1 MKKRILAL
9 VLAFMM
15 TASLGYT
22 ALAESMPEA
31 DTVEPQVETASDT
44 AGSVSSTEG
53 ESGAVMVLDASDSEA
68 EPTDPQGTES
78 SEKGETGE
86 QPGETGEQAD
96 ASGEPQEQPGEGQQ
110 QEENPVRQPS
120 DGSGAVTSGTET
132 TEDDALTGDENGD
145 PAVETQTV
153 TTWTWNDEQQVLQ
166 QDGDI
171 WGLGLAGVEE
181 LNEEIWAEVQTL
193 LPQSIFATVENVT
206 EPVVLAL
213 SWTLDGTTAKA
224 TLVDAGY
231 VLAETAPA
239 LVVTLQAGNA
249 EIFTQLPSGD
259 PPYKDKQIE
268 GISPNGTTIDL
279 FDYWITSRTAADNN
293 NGTDDV
299 FLNSG
304 INAGHALLFGNGMNT
319 YTTNIGSDRR
329 PNYQQTLGNWN
340 SWTGNDSP
348 YTGIVSDKLVDGY
361 PQLNSSRVDT
371 SNQYLLSDLQNR
383 NGSESL
389 AYLFDPDITLD
400 NGKASYE
407 DVQGLLQVDD
417 NGYYYYDSTQNYAV
431 YYADT
436 NAFTLY
442 KLKGVSPGGLS
453 PAGQFFPFNAANA
466 DGGTGWNSVYE
477 RYYYNLMNTNMSTD
491 AAMNHYFGIHMSTR
505 FVQQFDGHTDNQ
517 KGTAVTYDF
526 SGDDDVWIYIDDVLV
541 ADLGGIHDAAS
552 VNINFATGV
561 ISINGEAQNQRLGQ
575 ILGYNSNTLPND
587 TYHTLDFFYL
597 ERGNTDSN
605 MYLKYNLVSVPES
618 SIIKVDQTGD
628 PVADASFTLYMADQN
643 YNISTK
649 VATDT
654 TDRDGEF
661 VLQDEEGYIVSL
673 QELWDDMNKAD
684 LVYTTAEGEKRA
696 NLILQETGKPEG
708 YRSNE
713 TIHLYLVESGNG
725 KILLL
730 SDNYWETG
738 AYAYANETISMDGKV
753 SYNGGSA
760 DLARGGTLFAVV
772 LRRNKVN
779 TDPLADKWSLVTGSA
794 TDGWHTSDPLET
806 GTAGIQTILEELKQ
820 NPDNYFVAQ
829 LDASGAYKLTV
840 SDLPGDVMK
849 YYYMLG
855 NKEKNEAE
863 YTVAFYYT
871 SAPSVDQ
878 ANSGNTWR
886 VTDSDGWSRVFS
898 SDVYVPNIKNRLFV
912 QKVSDTGDTLTG
924 AEFSLYE
931 ENQITVNSDGSYTIA
946 ENAEPYDTVTTADL
960 TKDANGI
967 YLPGGGIFPTSG
979 HVLAEG
985 TYYLVETSAPT
996 GYDISTTPV
1005 KVIVDDTG
1013 VYADA
1018 GVADDGIEV
1027 SRGVGSI
1034 VKSMAQFASMGDI
1047 DATLNN
1053 IVAKFYTIPS
1063 ETSLASGD
1071 FEDFTWRSFDGVS
1084 ETFQPAEGVT
1094 YHPTYWYSDG
1104 TYTLYDANNPSA
1116 GGTALGMH
1124 MAYSATTAALEYGPG
1139 VKVTDG
1145 NAVSLM
1151 TTDVGWSNLMIE
1163 QCYEHSRAHTAQ
1175 GYDVTDL
1182 SGMDL
1187 TNLFSGTVIV
1197 QVTNNTHYDTSL
1209 TINKQVDGLEAEDVA
1224 NVAYTFTVTKLA
1236 ENGTGVDTDYNE
1248 SVMVKVG
1255 GANPVAQSFRNGV
1268 LTVSRTG
1275 VGAIQ
1280 ILNLADGNYQV
1291 AETSSNPTVV
1301 TTENE
1306 QYNWT
1311 SVSFG
1316 DGETTE
1322 TVYVAADA
1330 QNAAQSVTATNHY
1343 EEAMQ
1348 TLIVTKDVEGTMG
1361 DKTMDFTFTLRVTKN
1376 GADYTGTVSA
1386 TKTGTGI
1393 DTADTSPLT
1402 GSNGTY
1408 TFTLKDDQQIAI
1420 VLPYGCEA
1428 TVTETAVT
1436 GYETKSRSYVTGNTA
1451 SNYSEV
1457 GVYNQTVTLN
1467 DNYTVDFLNTMNLDT
1482 PITGVDNETPV
1493 YQTMII
1499 AGAIGA
1505 VVVCGS
1511 AFLIWRRR
1519 RRDWM

>member
-22 ALAESMPEA
+22 ALAESMPET
-31 DTVEPQVETASDT
+31 DTVVSQAETASDP

-53 ESGAVMVLDASDSEA
+53 ENGAVMVLDASDSEA
-68 EPTDPQGTES
+68 EPTAPQETES

-110 QEENPVRQPS
+110 QEENLVQQPS

-132 TEDDALTGDENGD
+132 TEDDALTSDENGD

-213 SWTLDGTTAKA
+213 NWTLDGTTAKA
-224 TLVDAGY
+224 TLVDTGY

-239 LVVTLQAGNA
+239 LDVVLQAGNTEA
-249 EIFTQLPSGD
+249 FTELPSGN
-259 PPYKDKQIE
+259 PPYPDKQIE

-279 FDYWITSRTAADNN
+279 FDYWITTRTAADND
-293 NGTDDV
+293 NGTDNV

-304 INAGHALLFGNGMNT
+304 INAGHALLFGKGMEK
-319 YTTNIGSDRR
+319 YTDYWNRK
-329 PNYQQTLGNWN
+329 TLGDWN
-340 SWTGNDSP
+340 CWTESTAP
-348 YTGIVSDKLVDGY
+348 RTGIVSDQLVNGY
-361 PQLNSSRVDT
+361 PQLAVDT
-371 SNQYLLSDLQNR
+371 STALNSDLQGR
-383 NGSESL
+383 DGDESL
-389 AYLFDPDITLD
+389 AYLFDPDISLA

-417 NGYYYYDSTQNYAV
+417 AGYYYYDSTENYAV
-431 YYADT
+431 FYEDE
-436 NAFTLY
+436 NSFTLY
-442 KLKGVSPGGLS
+442 KYPGVLPGGRS
-453 PAGQFFPFNAANA
+453 PVGQFFPFNAANA
-466 DGGTGWNSVYE
+466 DATWSSSSGK
-477 RYYYNLMNTNMSTD
+477 RLMNTHTSTD
-491 AAMNHYFGIHMSTR
+491 AEMNHYFGIHMSTR
-505 FVQQFDGHTDNQ
+505 FVQQFDGYTDNQ
-517 KGTAVTYDF
+517 KRTQVTYDF

-561 ISINGEAQNQRLGQ
+561 ISINGVAQSQKLGR
-575 ILGYNSNTLPND
+575 ILNYNSDTLPND

-605 MYLKYNLVSVPES
+605 MNLKYNLVSVPES

-628 PVADASFTLYMADQN
+628 PVADAEFQLRMADQN
-643 YNISTK
+643 YNDHGL
-649 VATDT
+649 VAQDT

-673 QELWDDMNKAD
+673 QELWNDMNLAG
-684 LVYTTAEGEKRA
+684 LVYTTAEGENRA
-696 NLILQETGKPEG
+696 NLILQETGKPAG

-713 TIHLYLVESGNG
+713 IIHLYLVESSNG

-738 AYAYANETISMDGKV
+738 AYAYSNETISMNGQI
-753 SYNGGSA
+753 SYSGGNA
-760 DLARGGTLFAVV
+760 DLDDGGTLFAVV
-772 LRRNKVN
+772 LRRNEN
-779 TDPLADKWSLVTGSA
+779 SNEPLADKWSLVTGSA
-794 TDGWHTSDPLET
+794 TDGWHTSDPLEP
-806 GTAGIQTILEELKQ
+806 GQNGIQAILDALDQ

-855 NKEKNEAE
+855 YNEKNEAE

-871 SAPSVDQ
+871 TADSV
-878 ANSGNTWR
+878 SGATVRNTWR
-886 VTDSDGWSRVFS
+886 VTNSDNDSWSRVFS
-898 SDVYVPNIKNRLFV
+898 SNVYVPNIKNRLFV
-912 QKVSDTGDTLTG
+912 QKVSDTDDTLTG
-924 AEFSLYE
+924 AVFSLYKAD
-931 ENQITVNSDGSYTIA
+931 QITVNSDGSYTIKQ
-946 ENAEPYDTVTTADL
+946 NAEPYDTVTTANL

-967 YLPGGGIFPTSG
+967 DLNGGGIFPTSG

-1034 VKSMAQFASMGDI
+1034 IKSMAQFAAMGDI

-1063 ETSLASGD
+1063 ETSLASGN
-1071 FEDFTWRSFDGVS
+1071 FENFPWRSADSG
-1084 ETFQPAEGVT
+1084 TFQPAEGVT

-1104 TYTLYDANNPSA
+1104 TYTLYDENNPSA

-1124 MAYSATTAALEYGPG
+1124 MMYSATTAALEYGPG
-1139 VKVTDG
+1139 VTVTDG

-1151 TTDVGWSNLMIE
+1151 TTDVGWSNLMME
-1163 QCYEHSRAHTAQ
+1163 QCYEHSRARTAQ
-1175 GYDVTDL
+1175 GYNVTDL

-1197 QVTNNTHYDTSL
+1197 QVTNNTHYDTAL
-1209 TINKQVDGLEAEDVA
+1209 TINKQVDGLYEEDVTG
-1224 NVAYTFTVTKLA
+1224 VTYTFTVEKLVESGGTVDTNCA
-1236 ENGTGVDTDYNE
+1236 ATVQVKVGETTSDESFENGT
-1248 SVMVKVG
+1248 
-1255 GANPVAQSFRNGV
+1255 
-1268 LTVSRTG
+1268 LTVSREGTG
-1275 VGAIQ
+1275 TIQ
-1280 ILNLADGNYQV
+1280 ILNLPKGYYQV
-1291 AETSSNPTVV
+1291 TEVTSGLSYV
-1301 TTENE
+1301 TTAQNNR
-1306 QYNWT
+1306 YNWT

-1316 DGETTE
+1316 DGTDTTA
-1322 TVYVAADA
+1322 TVYVDATAADKEKT
-1330 QNAAQSVTATNHY
+1330 VTATNHY

-1348 TLIVTKDVEGTMG
+1348 TLTVHKYVEGNMGDTTKDFSFTLSVTKGG
-1361 DKTMDFTFTLRVTKN
+1361 S
-1376 GADYTGTVSA
+1376 DYVAVLTA

-1393 DTADTSPLT
+1393 TGDETTTLT
-1402 GSNGTY
+1402 VNDEKDY
-1408 TFTLKDDQQIAI
+1408 TFQLKDDQQIDI
-1420 VLPYGCEA
+1420 VLPYGCVASVE
-1428 TVTETAVT
+1428 ETSVE
-1436 GYETKSRSYVTGNTA
+1436 GYETKSRSYVTTTDPA
-1451 SNYSEV
+1451 PAYSDTV
-1457 GVYNQTVTLN
+1457 DPDQQVTLTN
-1467 DNYTVDFLNTMNLDT
+1467 DYTIDFQNTLNLDT

-1493 YQTMII
+1493 YRTMII
-1499 AGAIGA
+1499 AGVIGA
-1505 VVVCGS
+1505 VIVCGS

>member
-22 ALAESMPEA
+22 ALAESMPET
-31 DTVEPQVETASDT
+31 DTVVPQVETASDP
-44 AGSVSSTEG
+44 AGSVSS
-53 ESGAVMVLDASDSEA
+53 SGA
-68 EPTDPQGTES
+68 EPTDPQGTEP
-78 SEKGETGE
+78 SETGETGE

-96 ASGEPQEQPGEGQQ
+96 ASGEPQEQPGEGQSQ
-110 QEENPVRQPS
+110 GENPVQQPS
-120 DGSGAVTSGTET
+120 DGAGAVNSGTGT
-132 TEDDALTGDENGD
+132 IEDDALTGTENGN

-153 TTWTWNDEQQVLQ
+153 TAWTWNDEQQVLQ

-193 LPQSIFATVENVT
+193 LPQSIFATVENAA

-224 TLVDAGY
+224 TLVDPGY

-239 LVVTLQAGNA
+239 LAVTLQVGNT
-249 EIFTQLPSGD
+249 ETFTTLPSGT
-259 PPYKDKQIE
+259 PPFSNREVE
-268 GISPNGTTIDL
+268 GISPDGTTIDL
-279 FDYWITSRTAADNN
+279 FDYWITSQIAADND
-293 NGTDDV
+293 NGDDNS

-304 INAGHALLFGNGMNT
+304 INANHALLFGKGMEK
-319 YTTNIGSDRR
+319 YTDYRNRT
-329 PNYQQTLGNWN
+329 TLGAWN
-340 SWTGNDSP
+340 CWTGSTTP
-348 YTGIVSDKLVDGY
+348 YGGIVSDRLVNGY
-361 PQLNSSRVDT
+361 PQLSVDT
-371 SNQYLLSDLQNR
+371 SEDYLLSGLRNR
-383 NGSESL
+383 NGNESL
-389 AYLFDPDITLD
+389 AYLFDPDISLA

-407 DVQGLLQVDD
+407 DVQGLLRVDD

-436 NAFTLY
+436 NSFTLY
-442 KLKGVSPGGLS
+442 RYPGVLPGGRS
-453 PAGQFFPFNAANA
+453 PVGQFFPFNAANA
-466 DGGTGWNSVYE
+466 DAELSPGNQ
-477 RYYYNLMNTNMSTD
+477 LMNTHTSTD
-491 AAMNHYFGIHMSTR
+491 AEMNHYFGIHMSTR
-505 FVQQFDGHTDNQ
+505 FVQQFDGHTDNL
-517 KGTAVTYDF
+517 KGTEVTYDF

-552 VNINFATGV
+552 VSINFATGV
-561 ISINGEAQNQRLGQ
+561 ISINGEAQNQGLGR

-605 MYLKYNLVSVPES
+605 MNLKYNLVSVPES

-628 PVADASFTLYMADQN
+628 PVANASFELRMADQN
-643 YNISTK
+643 YNDK
-649 VATDT
+649 GLVARDT

-673 QELWDDMNKAD
+673 QELWDDMNKAG
-684 LVYTTAEGEKRA
+684 LVYQTADDEKRA
-696 NLILQETGKPEG
+696 NLILQESKPAG
-708 YRSNE
+708 YRSNA

-725 KILLL
+725 KVLLL
-730 SDNYWETG
+730 SDNYWQTG
-738 AYAYANETISMDGKV
+738 AYAYANETISMDGQI
-753 SYNGGSA
+753 SYNGGSV
-760 DLARGGTLFAVV
+760 DLDRGGTLFAVV
-772 LRRNKVN
+772 LRRNKQSD
-779 TDPLADKWSLVTGSA
+779 DPLTDQWSLITGNA
-794 TDGWHTSDPLET
+794 TNGWHTSDPLES
-806 GTAGIQTILEELKQ
+806 GQNGIQAILNALAQ

-855 NKEKNEAE
+855 DNEKNEAE

-871 SAPSVDQ
+871 TADSVSEAD
-878 ANSGNTWR
+878 ASNTWR
-886 VTDSDGWSRVFS
+886 VTNSDSDSWSRVFS
-898 SDVYVPNIKNRLFV
+898 SNVYVPNIKNRLFV
-912 QKVSDTGDTLTG
+912 QKFSDTGDTLTG
-924 AEFSLYE
+924 AVFSLYRAE
-931 ENQITVNSDGSYTIA
+931 QITVNSDGSYTIA
-946 ENAEPYDTVTTADL
+946 ENAEPYDTVTTANL
-960 TKDANGI
+960 NKAANGVQ
-967 YLPGGGIFPTSG
+967 LDGGGIFPTSG

-1034 VKSMAQFASMGDI
+1034 VKSMAQFAALGDI

-1053 IVAKFYTIPS
+1053 IVAKFYTTSS
-1063 ETSLASGD
+1063 ETSLENGN
-1071 FEDFTWRSFDGVS
+1071 FESFAWRSLEAG
-1084 ETFQPAEGVT
+1084 TFQPAAGVT
-1094 YHPTYWYSDG
+1094 YHPTYWYNND
-1104 TYTLYDANNPSA
+1104 TYTLYDANNHPEE
-1116 GGTALGMH
+1116 GTALGMH
-1124 MAYSATTAALEYGPG
+1124 MAYSATTAALEYAPG
-1139 VKVTDG
+1139 VEVSG
-1145 NAVSLM
+1145 GEAVSLM

-1163 QCYEHSRAHTAQ
+1163 QCMEHSQALVDK
-1175 GYDVTDL
+1175 GYAITDL
-1182 SGMDL
+1182 SGVDL

-1209 TINKQVDGLEAEDVA
+1209 TINKKVDGLDDADVTG
-1224 NVAYTFTVTKLA
+1224 VTYTFTVEKLA
-1236 ENGTGVDTDYNE
+1236 DNGTDVDTSYNG

-1255 GANPVAQSFRNGV
+1255 NADPVEQSFSNGV
-1268 LTVSRTG
+1268 LTASRNG

-1280 ILNLADGNYQV
+1280 ILNLADGNYRV
-1291 AETSSNPTVV
+1291 VETSSSPTVV
-1301 TTENE
+1301 TTGNE
-1306 QYNWT
+1306 RYNWT

-1316 DGETTE
+1316 EGTDTTA
-1322 TVYVAADA
+1322 TVYVAATATDKDKT
-1330 QNAAQSVTATNHY
+1330 VTATNHY

-1348 TLIVTKDVEGTMG
+1348 TLIVHKYVEGNMGDTTKD
-1361 DKTMDFTFTLRVTKN
+1361 FSFTLSVTKGGSAYREN
-1376 GADYTGTVSA
+1376 LTA
-1386 TKTGTGI
+1386 TKTGEEST
-1393 DTADTSPLT
+1393 TLT
-1402 GSNGTY
+1402 VNDAGNY
-1408 TFTLKDDQQIAI
+1408 TFTLKDDQQISI
-1420 VLPYGCEA
+1420 DLPYGCVA
-1428 TVTETAVT
+1428 TVTETSVD
-1436 GYETKSRSYVTGNTA
+1436 GYETKSRAYVSTTA
-1451 SNYSEV
+1451 APAYSFDV
-1457 GVYNQTVTLN
+1457 DLDQQVTLT
-1467 DNYTVDFLNTMNLDT
+1467 DNYTIDFQNTMNLDT

-1493 YQTMII
+1493 YRTMII
-1499 AGAIGA
+1499 VGVIGA
-1505 VVVCGS
+1505 VIVCGS